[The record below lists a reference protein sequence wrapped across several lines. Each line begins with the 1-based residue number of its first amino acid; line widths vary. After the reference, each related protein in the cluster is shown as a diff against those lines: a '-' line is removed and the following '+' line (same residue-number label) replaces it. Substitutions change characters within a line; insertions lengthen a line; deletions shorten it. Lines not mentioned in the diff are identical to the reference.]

1 MKRFI
6 FSFFALPVLG
16 LLLFGT
22 AAASNDM
29 PFQLTINENAGIFTS
44 EEPGDYLA
52 SVIDLEGNSRFFT
65 VTVVRGNDSNNRVVL
80 PLEIERNWWRE
91 GSYLIIQNSAK
102 ITYKRVPDRP
112 TDEEPVLPDPPEF
125 PEIPEL
131 PSLPNPVKPKPTP
144 GTSDNNKHDAD
155 TSSEKKENSN
165 KTINSKKSEPN
176 KNIQF
181 PQTDMENQMFYFAKY
196 SDVSANEW
204 YYNAVLYVT
213 EKGMMTG
220 NSGCFSPAEPLTRG
234 MMAQILYNI
243 EKSPMT
249 SMAYFP
255 DVKPFDWFAN
265 AVSWSFAQGVMHGYS
280 NGNFGPNAPITR
292 EQLAAIL
299 YRYAGIKGY
308 NVSISSALDVFS
320 DSDIVSGWAEGS
332 LRWAVGCGLLSG
344 RVINNTRCLEPG
356 KTATRA
362 EVAQIFMNFDLMFA
376 HNTP

>member
-1 MKRFI
+1 
-6 FSFFALPVLG
+6 
-16 LLLFGT
+16 
-22 AAASNDM
+22 
-29 PFQLTINENAGIFTS
+29 
-44 EEPGDYLA
+44 
-52 SVIDLEGNSRFFT
+52 
-65 VTVVRGNDSNNRVVL
+65 
-80 PLEIERNWWRE
+80 
-91 GSYLIIQNSAK
+91 
-102 ITYKRVPDRP
+102 
-112 TDEEPVLPDPPEF
+112 
-125 PEIPEL
+125 
-131 PSLPNPVKPKPTP
+131 
-144 GTSDNNKHDAD
+144 
-155 TSSEKKENSN
+155 
-165 KTINSKKSEPN
+165 
-176 KNIQF
+176 
-181 PQTDMENQMFYFAKY
+181 MFYFAKY

-280 NGNFGPNAPITR
+280 NGNFGPNDPITR

-356 KTATRA
+356 KTATRV